1 MDGTAIALASHFP
14 RAEPC
19 EGGGAGG
26 AGGDAGAGAGSGW
39 AFGSGRVGGC
49 ILEAGA
55 GV

>member
-26 AGGDAGAGAGSGW
+26 ASGDAGAGSGW
-39 AFGSGRVGGC
+39 AFGSGRVGGF
-49 ILEAGA
+49 IIEVGA